1 MIQRSREV
9 IAVFDSSKVNK
20 RALAFI
26 TMPDQLD
33 TVVTDTGM
41 DKATRNQLKAMNV
54 NVIAVRPDSV

>member
-26 TMPDQLD
+26 TMADQLD

-41 DKATRNQLKAMNV
+41 DKATRNHLKSMNV
-54 NVIAVRPDSV
+54 NVIAVRPDSL